1 MQSCLHKQ
9 VYYIL
14 AKPQVVSTSAIM
26 SHTEKA
32 PHQEEVDRSDISAKI
47 KGASRSAAPGLNDN
61 VQQEINVSDSIAPL
75 AQSHNASAAADGS
88 ASLVSHVV
96 DSIVDGV
103 MAGRFA
109 PGQRLIAADLA
120 EEYDVSRAPV
130 REALHMLAGEGVV
143 ELISNRGARIRRL
156 TVDERIDFLEFTEAI
171 CVLGVRLASGKLPDP
186 TYQAQLDKAFATIEE
201 SWTRRHARDFVDS
214 LYRYHIELN
223 RISGNR
229 FVEFFYRRPYIR
241 FYTTLLADIAPGT
254 HWDQY
259 LYNYRLLHETILSG
273 DANSAEVCFSSHIRW
288 VLRNMRNQM
297 EIE

>member
-1 MQSCLHKQ
+1 
-9 VYYIL
+9 
-14 AKPQVVSTSAIM
+14 M
-26 SHTEKA
+26 SQTEKT
-32 PHQEEVDRSDISAKI
+32 PQQEGVHQSDISAKT
-47 KGASRSAAPGLNDN
+47 KGASRSSAAGLNDS
-61 VQQEINVSDSIAPL
+61 VQQETNVPDSTAPL
-75 AQSHNASAAADGS
+75 AQSPNASAAADGS

-120 EEYDVSRAPV
+120 DEYAVSRAPV

-143 ELISNRGARIRRL
+143 ELIANRGARIRRL

-171 CVLGVRLASGKLPDP
+171 CVLGVRLASGKLPNADHE
-186 TYQAQLDKAFATIEE
+186 AQLNNAFGVIEE
-201 SWTRRHARDFVDS
+201 SWKRRHARDFVDS

-241 FYTTLLADIAPGT
+241 FYTTLLADIAPGD
-254 HWDQY
+254 HWEQY
-259 LYNYRLLHETILSG
+259 IYNYRLLHETILSG
-273 DANSAEVCFSSHIRW
+273 DANSAEVSFSSHIRW
-288 VLRNMRNQM
+288 VLRNMRHQQ
-297 EIE
+297 ETQ